1 MKGTSTSAENKGL
14 SLNQLEKSLGFDQIK
29 LLIIDGCLGEPG
41 RRLAEKIKFNRSFD
55 WVKKKQDLCR
65 EIFKLFQE
73 GTPFPER
80 HYFDIQ
86 PILEGLEIENYVL
99 MPEQWSILSRTLK
112 TADQLLILA
121 RKGKSKFPLLFEMTE
136 NLVLPPEIFFNLEQ
150 VFDEDGQ
157 IKDTASPELNRLR
170 KQKIDEQARLRR
182 RLENALKNA
191 ISQGFIADDASLTV
205 RNGRMVIPVLAEYK
219 RRIKG
224 FIHDESATGQTV
236 FLEPEEALES
246 NNLIREIQ
254 FAEQREIQ
262 RILSQLTAEIRPYRI
277 ELHQISQYMAEMDLL
292 RSKARFG
299 LKIQAQFPGYQST
312 PEFRWYEARHP
323 LLFLSHQK
331 SGKPVVPL
339 SIWLTAEKR
348 VLVISGPNAGGK
360 SICLKTVGLLQY
372 MWQSGLP
379 VCLGEGSTMG
389 HFQRILV
396 DIGDHQSIENDL
408 STYSSHLANMK
419 QMLTMADSQSLILI
433 DEFGTGTDP
442 ALGGP
447 IAEAILESLCHKKV
461 FGLVNT
467 HYSNLK
473 TFASRHAQV
482 ENASMKFD
490 RENLEPLFQ
499 LEIGQP
505 GSSYALEIAEK
516 IGLPRPVLNQA
527 KNKIGTRKLNVDKL
541 IGELEDEKTNWEK
554 KNTELKIR
562 EKTSKKL
569 LDENEKLRSELQNKR
584 KVIVN
589 EARQEARKILELA
602 NQKMEEAIRKIKES
616 QAEKTLVK
624 ETRAELI
631 SLKNQL
637 EPEPLEEIGTEEKT
651 IAGTSP
657 APQIIEGAIEIGDW
671 VRIKGSENMGQV
683 LQWKGKDAEVLI
695 GDLKTNIKKDRLE
708 RMNGPMVQAVK
719 HTRRPTSSINLTQKM
734 MSFKTELD
742 LRGMRTDEAISCVD
756 AWLDEAILLG
766 QKELRILHGKGNGIL
781 RTQIRQHLKSYKQ
794 VARLSD
800 EHADRGGAGITLV
813 GLNI

>member
-1 MKGTSTSAENKGL
+1 MKGIHKSVENKGF
-14 SLNQLEKSLGFDQIK
+14 SLIQLEKSLGFDQIRA
-29 LLIIDGCLGEPG
+29 LIEEACLGEPG
-41 RRLAEKIKFNRSFD
+41 RRLAEKIKFNRSFE
-55 WVKKKQDLCR
+55 WVKKNQDLGR
-65 EIFKLFQE
+65 EMVRLFQE
-73 GTPFPER
+73 GIPFPER

-86 PILEGLEIENYVL
+86 SILEGLDIENYVL
-99 MPEQWSILSRTLK
+99 IPEQWGILSRSLK

-121 RKGKSKFPLLFEMTE
+121 RKGKSRFPLLFGMTE
-136 NLVLPPEIFFNLEQ
+136 KLVLPAEIFFNLDQ

-191 ISQGFIADDASLTV
+191 VGQGFIADDASLTV
-205 RNGRMVIPVLAEYK
+205 RNGRMVIPILAEYK

-262 RILSQLTAEIRPYRI
+262 RILAHLTAEIRPYRV
-277 ELHQISQYMAEMDLL
+277 ELHQIANYMAEMDLL
-292 RSKARFG
+292 RAKAKFG
-299 LKIQAQFPGYQST
+299 LKIQAQFPGYQSKSD
-312 PEFRWYEARHP
+312 FRWYEARHP
-323 LLFLSHQK
+323 LLLLSHQK
-331 SGKPVVPL
+331 SGKPVIPL
-339 SIWLTAEKR
+339 SIWLTEDKR
-348 VLVISGPNAGGK
+348 MLVISGPNAGGK

-372 MWQSGLP
+372 MWQAGLP
-379 VCLGEGSTMG
+379 ICLGEGSTMG

-396 DIGDHQSIENDL
+396 DIGDQQSIENDL

-419 QMLTMADSQSLILI
+419 QMLAMADAQSLILI

-461 FGLVNT
+461 FGLINT

-473 TFASRHAQV
+473 NFASRHALV

-490 RENLEPLFQ
+490 RENMEPLFQ

-516 IGLPRPVLNQA
+516 IGLPKPVLNQA

-541 IGELEDEKTNWEK
+541 IGELENEKSNWEK

-569 LDENEKLRSELQNKR
+569 LEENERLHTELQNKR
-584 KVIVN
+584 KLIVN
-589 EARQEARKILELA
+589 EARLEARKILEQA

-616 QAEKTLVK
+616 HAEKSVVK
-624 ETRAELI
+624 EARAELI
-631 SLKNQL
+631 RLKNQQ
-637 EPEPLEEIGTEEKT
+637 EPEPLEEIFFDEKT
-651 IAGTSP
+651 VEGILPT
-657 APQIIEGAIEIGDW
+657 PQVIEGAIEIGDW

-683 LQWKGKDAEVLI
+683 IQWKGKDAEVLI

-708 RMNGPMVQAVK
+708 RMNGPLIKANKQNP
-719 HTRRPTSSINLTQKM
+719 RPTSSLNLTQKM
-734 MSFKTELD
+734 MAFQSELD
-742 LRGMRTDEAISCVD
+742 LRGMRTDEALSAVD
-756 AWLDEAILLG
+756 SWLDEAILLG

-781 RTQIRQHLKSYKQ
+781 RTQIRQHLKNYKQ

-800 EHADRGGAGITLV
+800 EHADRGGAGITLLS
-813 GLNI
+813 LNI